1 MEHYKND
8 EGVVFGDVNLREGR
22 VTQSRDGT
30 PQNPGAGGWPTL
42 RYYNA
47 DTGPGGAPVERI
59 TNQKICDEFKIP
71 QRMIDS
77 VTTSRKVCDAVTKAG
92 CDDDEVEYLDAWRGD
107 AAARDAEA
115 ARLDDLLSDATQKK
129 MKAER
134 KRKSRFANSGS
145 GAYGQAGSRLPRGTA
160 GARWRAP

>member
-1 MEHYKND
+1 MEHYKD
-8 EGVVFGDVNLREGR
+8 DAGVVFGDVNLREGR

-59 TNQKICDEFKIP
+59 TTQKICDEFKIP
-71 QRMIDS
+71 QRMIDA
-77 VTTSRKVCDAVTKAG
+77 VTTSRKVCDAVTKKG
-92 CDDDEVEYLDAWRGD
+92 CDDDEAAYLDAWRGD

-134 KRKSRFANSGS
+134 KLLAKI
-145 GAYGQAGSRLPRGTA
+145 
-160 GARWRAP
+160 

>member
-1 MEHYKND
+1 MEHYKD
-8 EGVVFGDVNLREGR
+8 DAGVVFGDVNLREGR

-30 PQNPGAGGWPTL
+30 PQNPGAGGWTTR

-77 VTTSRKVCDAVTKAG
+77 VTTSRKVCDAVTKKG
-92 CDDDEVEYLDAWRGD
+92 CDDDESAYLDKWRGD
-107 AAARDAEA
+107 AAARDA
-115 ARLDDLLSDATQKK
+115 
-129 MKAER
+129 
-134 KRKSRFANSGS
+134 N
-145 GAYGQAGSRLPRGTA
+145 AGVEIKF
-160 GARWRAP
+160 WAPHSPHQST

>member
-77 VTTSRKVCDAVTKAG
+77 VTTSRKVCDAVTKKG
-92 CDDDEVEYLDAWRGD
+92 CDDDESAYLDKWRGD
-107 AAARDAEA
+107 AAARDA
-115 ARLDDLLSDATQKK
+115 
-129 MKAER
+129 
-134 KRKSRFANSGS
+134 N
-145 GAYGQAGSRLPRGTA
+145 AGVEIKF
-160 GARWRAP
+160 WAPHRSPHQST